1 MPLVYKLSNTIFLW
15 ISPSD
20 RKQSYKAERVL
31 INEPGGVFMKEE
43 LVKQSYKA
51 ESPLDNAEK
60 LPIFQAK

>member
-1 MPLVYKLSNTIFLW
+1 
-15 ISPSD
+15 
-20 RKQSYKAERVL
+20 L